1 MLDLFIIALMTA
13 IFVALLFGYQTA
25 RKKGKEIVQ
34 EKNKFENMSNNQLNS
49 MTTVSYRGE
58 EIPMTVI
65 EKRTIWDNITREGKN
80 DIWSKFKQQKRNK
93 LI

>member
-1 MLDLFIIALMTA
+1 MLDLFIIVIMTA
-13 IFVALLFGYQTA
+13 IFGALVFGYRTA

-34 EKNKFENMSNNQLNS
+34 EKNKFEAMSNNQLNS

-58 EIPMTVI
+58 EIPMTVL

-80 DIWSKFKQQKRNK
+80 VVWWGCKKQRYGIK
-93 LI
+93 

>member
-1 MLDLFIIALMTA
+1 MLDLFIIVIMTA
-13 IFVALLFGYQTA
+13 IFGALVFGYRTA

-34 EKNKFENMSNNQLNS
+34 EKNKFEAMSNNQLNS

-58 EIPMTVI
+58 EIPMTVR

-80 DIWSKFKQQKRNK
+80 KVWSDFKKHK
-93 LI
+93 YGK

>member
-13 IFVALLFGYQTA
+13 IFGALLFGYQTA

>member
-1 MLDLFIIALMTA
+1 MLDLFII
-13 IFVALLFGYQTA
+13 I
-25 RKKGKEIVQ
+25 Q

-49 MTTVSYRGE
+49 ITTVNYRGE
-58 EIPMTVI
+58 DIPMTVL
-65 EKRTIWDNITREGKN
+65 EKKTIWDNITREGKN

>member
-13 IFVALLFGYQTA
+13 IFGALLFGYQTA

-49 MTTVSYRGE
+49 MTTVNYRGE
-58 EIPMTVI
+58 NIPMTVL
-65 EKRTIWDNITREGKN
+65 EKKTIWDNITREGKN
-80 DIWSKFKQQKRNK
+80 DVWSKYKQQKRKQLN
-93 LI
+93 

>member
-49 MTTVSYRGE
+49 MTTVNYRGE
-58 EIPMTVI
+58 DIPMTVL
-65 EKRTIWDNITREGKN
+65 EKKTIWDNITREGKN

>member
-13 IFVALLFGYQTA
+13 IFGALLFGYQTA

-49 MTTVSYRGE
+49 ITTVNYRGE
-58 EIPMTVI
+58 DIPMTVL
-65 EKRTIWDNITREGKN
+65 EKRQYGITLLVRARTRCGLTLKN
-80 DIWSKFKQQKRNK
+80 NVIN
-93 LI
+93 

>member
-1 MLDLFIIALMTA
+1 MLDLFIIVIMTA
-13 IFVALLFGYQTA
+13 IFGALVFGYRTA

-34 EKNKFENMSNNQLNS
+34 EKNKFEAMSNNQLNS

-58 EIPMTVI
+58 EIPMTVL

-80 DIWSKFKQQKRNK
+80 KVWSDFKKQRYGIK
-93 LI
+93 

>member
-49 MTTVSYRGE
+49 MTTVNYRGE
-58 EIPMTVI
+58 DIPMTVL
-65 EKRTIWDNITREGKN
+65 EKKTIWDNITREGKN
-80 DIWSKFKQQKRNK
+80 DVWSKYKQQKRNQ
-93 LI
+93 LN

>member
-13 IFVALLFGYQTA
+13 IFGALLFGYQTA

-49 MTTVSYRGE
+49 MTTVNYRGE
-58 EIPMTVI
+58 EIPMTVL
-65 EKRTIWDNITREGKN
+65 EKKTIWDNITREGKN
-80 DIWSKFKQQKRNK
+80 DVWSKYKQQKRNQ
-93 LI
+93 LN

>member
-1 MLDLFIIALMTA
+1 MLDLFIIVIMTA
-13 IFVALLFGYQTA
+13 IFGALVFGYRTA

-34 EKNKFENMSNNQLNS
+34 EKNKFEAMSNNQFNS

-58 EIPMTVI
+58 EIPMTVL

-80 DIWSKFKQQKRNK
+80 KVWSDFKKQKYGK
-93 LI
+93 

>member
-49 MTTVSYRGE
+49 MTTVNYRGE
-58 EIPMTVI
+58 EIPMTVL
-65 EKRTIWDNITREGKN
+65 EKKTIWDNITREGKN

>member
-49 MTTVSYRGE
+49 ITTVNYRGE
-58 EIPMTVI
+58 DIPMTVL
-65 EKRTIWDNITREGKN
+65 EKKTIWDNITREGKN

>member
-13 IFVALLFGYQTA
+13 IFGALLFGYQTA

-49 MTTVSYRGE
+49 MTTVNYRGE
-58 EIPMTVI
+58 DIPMTVL
-65 EKRTIWDNITREGKN
+65 EKKTIWDNITREGKN
-80 DIWSKFKQQKRNK
+80 DVWSKYKQQKRNQ
-93 LI
+93 LN

>member
-13 IFVALLFGYQTA
+13 IFVALLFGYQAA

-49 MTTVSYRGE
+49 MTTVNYRGE
-58 EIPMTVI
+58 KIPMTVL
-65 EKRTIWDNITREGKN
+65 EKKTIWDNINREGRN
-80 DIWSKFKQQKRNK
+80 DIWSKYKQQKRNK

>member
-13 IFVALLFGYQTA
+13 IFGALLFGYQTA

-49 MTTVSYRGE
+49 ITTVNYRGE
-58 EIPMTVI
+58 DIPMTVL
-65 EKRTIWDNITREGKN
+65 EKKTIWDNITREGKN